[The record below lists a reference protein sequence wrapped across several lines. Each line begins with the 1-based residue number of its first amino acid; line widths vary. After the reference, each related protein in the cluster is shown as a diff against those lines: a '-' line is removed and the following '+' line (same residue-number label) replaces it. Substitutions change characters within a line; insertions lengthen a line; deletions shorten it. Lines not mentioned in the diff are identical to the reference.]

1 MSVIGQDCHVKLSH
15 TAVSGGEPA
24 GFLVDTRHKLIPE
37 GVRINREVISDGTT
51 AVWVYFDVVLADHL
65 LNPDGSPHVETRS
78 QMYSRLLQYL
88 AQTAGIELETLVGTL
103 TNLGALGFTADERH
117 TPGQSIIKVQLNN
130 VGYYWPPVNPELL
143 ALSIWNGTLTWGSAY
158 WR

>member
-1 MSVIGQDCHVKLSH
+1 MASLGQDCHIKLRH
-15 TAVSGGEPA
+15 TDVNGGEAA

-37 GVRINREVISDGTT
+37 GVRINRQVISDGTT
-51 AVWVYFDVVLADHL
+51 AVWVYFDVVLADDL
-65 LNPDGSPHVETRS
+65 LNPDGSLHAETRS

-88 AQTAGIELETLVGTL
+88 AQQAGIELETLVGTL

-117 TPGQSIIKVQLNN
+117 TPGRSIIKVQLNN
-130 VGYYWPPVNPELL
+130 AGYYWPPVNPELL
-143 ALSIWNGTLTWGSAY
+143 ALSVWSGTLTWGSGY